1 MSEFDK
7 VDRTAIR
14 KMKIGD
20 SKNDF
25 DFWQKQPF
33 QDRLKT
39 LESIREEYNRWKYAT
54 QPGFQRVYT
63 IIKRT

>member
-14 KMKIGD
+14 KVKID
-20 SKNDF
+20 EPKNDF
-25 DFWQKQPF
+25 HFWQQQSF
-33 QDRLKT
+33 QDRLQT
-39 LESIREEYNRWKYAT
+39 LETIREEYHRWKNDS